1 MATTTKLLY
10 SSTGTIVI
18 SISGL
23 ANDGARESTAI
34 DNTSNLYIDAMV
46 QLQFPT
52 LAGTGGNSSA
62 INIYG
67 YGSTDGTNYTFNATG
82 SDAAITMPATPA
94 VPLVGVYPI
103 VLTGVNTQK
112 IVIPSVATAFGG
124 NLPLKWGIIVE
135 NKCGMAVA
143 TSGSIAAWYS
153 GIQYQSV

>member
-1 MATTTKLLY
+1 MATTTKILY
-10 SSTGTIVI
+10 SATSLITISV
-18 SISGL
+18 SGL
-23 ANDGARESTAI
+23 ADNGARESTAI

-52 LAGTGGNSSA
+52 VAGIGGNSSA

-67 YGSTDGTNYTFNATG
+67 YGSTDGTNYQFNATG

-94 VPLVGVYPI
+94 VPLIGVYPI

-112 IVIPSVATAFGG
+112 IVIPSVAQAFGG

-143 TSGSIAAWYS
+143 TSGSISAWFT
-153 GIQYQSV
+153 GIQYTSV